1 MTDKITTTETIT
13 LTIPFKLKKRGGRKE
28 MVLPDFA
35 TPPPKLDNALIKSL
49 ARAHRWKRLV
59 DEGHFASIKD
69 LAEHEKIP
77 ASYMIRTMRLT
88 TLAPDIVEAIL
99 KGRNPNKTLR
109 ELLDPFTPMWA
120 EQRWEFGYHDMP

>member
-1 MTDKITTTETIT
+1 MTGKSSTPDTIT
-13 LTIPFKLKKRGGRKE
+13 LTIPFKLKRRGGRKE

-99 KGRNPNKTLR
+99 DARQPPGLTLQSLRVQIPDEWSRQR
-109 ELLDPFTPMWA
+109 ESLLPGT
-120 EQRWEFGYHDMP
+120 E

>member
-1 MTDKITTTETIT
+1 
-13 LTIPFKLKKRGGRKE
+13 
-28 MVLPDFA
+28 
-35 TPPPKLDNALIKSL
+35 
-49 ARAHRWKRLV
+49 
-59 DEGHFASIKD
+59 
-69 LAEHEKIP
+69 
-77 ASYMIRTMRLT
+77 MIRTMRLT